1 LTPKKLARD
10 LAPSPAL
17 SDCPRL
23 GYSWSESVRS
33 TPGDLMVVLLARFP
47 GVRIEIHI
55 AAATASGVGR
65 SVVVPSPSCP
75 WLFLPQ
81 Q

>member
-1 LTPKKLARD
+1 
-10 LAPSPAL
+10 
-17 SDCPRL
+17 
-23 GYSWSESVRS
+23 
-33 TPGDLMVVLLARFP
+33 MVVLLARFP